1 MVDFAEA
8 AQNRAVTFSGED
20 SHGPFVAH
28 PAGGAKGAQLAVGD
42 LEFFEAWVVSALN
55 LVGIKLQIANECDA
69 QRGEIGGLG
78 LVAKSGESLGR
89 EGSHFRLAR
98 PKGELQR
105 RSEAEIVDVE
115 SGGHE
120 GAFSM

>member
-1 MVDFAEA
+1 MVDVAEA
-8 AQNRAVTFSGED
+8 AQDRAVTFSGED
-20 SHGPFVAH
+20 SHGPFVAD
-28 PAGGAKGAQLAVGD
+28 PAGGAERAQLAVSD
-42 LEFFEAWVVSALN
+42 LEFFEAWVVGALN
-55 LVGIKLQIANECDA
+55 LVGIKLQITDESEP
-69 QRGEIGGLG
+69 QRGEIAGLG
-78 LVAKSGESLGR
+78 LVAERGESLGR